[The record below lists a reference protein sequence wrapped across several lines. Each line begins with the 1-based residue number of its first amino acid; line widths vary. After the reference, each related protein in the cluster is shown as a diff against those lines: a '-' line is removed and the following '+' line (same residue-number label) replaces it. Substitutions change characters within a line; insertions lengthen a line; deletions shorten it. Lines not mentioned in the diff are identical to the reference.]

1 MKNDMIV
8 PFGFVRCFQAHCP
21 LKEKCLR
28 YYVAQNEETDAP
40 SLSIVNPR
48 LIPEDAS
55 KCPHFYPIQIRRVAW
70 GVKHLFDEVPAKQL
84 YSLKKQV
91 ISHIGRTRYY
101 RCYRMEQGLLPD
113 DQQFI
118 AAAFKKYGLEA
129 TPCYERFTEEFDW
142 P

>member
-1 MKNDMIV
+1 MKNNMIV
-8 PFGFVRCFQAHCP
+8 PFGFARCFQTHCP

-28 YYVAQNEETDAP
+28 YHVAQNEENN
-40 SLSIVNPR
+40 SLSLPIVNPR

-55 KCPHFYPIQIRRVAW
+55 KCAHFCPIRMRRVAW

-84 YSLKKQV
+84 YSLKKMV
-91 ISHIGRTRYY
+91 ISHIGRTHYY
-101 RCYRMEQGLLPD
+101 RCYRLEQGLLPA

-118 AAAFKKYGLEA
+118 AAAFKKCGLKSE
-129 TPCYERFTEEFDW
+129 PCYDYFTEEFDW